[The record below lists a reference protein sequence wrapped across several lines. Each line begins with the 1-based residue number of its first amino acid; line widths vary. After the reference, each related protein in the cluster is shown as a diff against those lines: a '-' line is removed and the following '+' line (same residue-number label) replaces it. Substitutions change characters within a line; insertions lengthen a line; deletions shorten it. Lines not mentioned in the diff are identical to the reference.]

1 MAAGFLTFTV
11 ALITS
16 LAATVPVRQFAIRV
30 GMVDRPGPRKIHL
43 EPIPLLGGIAIYA
56 AVILAVLVS
65 YPSRTVSEILG
76 ILAGATLLLLVGTLD
91 DRGLLHHQVK
101 LFLAMPAA
109 GLIVLSSGT
118 RANIFST
125 VLPGRLGFLADA
137 ALTVF
142 WITGITA
149 AFSILDYMDG
159 VCAGIAAIASL
170 FLAILASLNGQVL
183 VTTLSAAVLGAT
195 LGFLK
200 WNFSPAKIFMGDG
213 GAMLLGF
220 LVATLALKLRVNAVS
235 PHAGWLAPI
244 LVLAVPIFDTALV
257 CVSRLRRGLVPF
269 TSPGKDHTGHR
280 LAKSGLGTRASV
292 LVVYGMGTICGFLA
306 ILSTRINTS
315 WVNSLAVLVLLGL
328 IAAIAILEC
337 LPYERQDSQL
347 KSSF

>member
-1 MAAGFLTFTV
+1 MAAGFLTFTI

-16 LAATVPVRQFAIRV
+16 CAATIPVRQFAVRI

-65 YPSRTVSEILG
+65 YPSQALSEILG
-76 ILAGATLLLLVGTLD
+76 ILGGGTLLLLVGTLD
-91 DRGLLHHQVK
+91 DGGLLHHQVK
-101 LFLAMPAA
+101 LLLAMPTA
-109 GLIVLSSGT
+109 GLIVFSSGI
-118 RANIFST
+118 RADVFST
-125 VLPGRLGFLADA
+125 ALPGRLGSLANA

-159 VCAGIAAIASL
+159 VCAGIASIASL
-170 FLAILASLNGQVL
+170 FLVILASLSGQVL
-183 VTTLSAAVLGAT
+183 VSTLSAAVLGAT

-235 PHAGWLAPI
+235 PHAAWLAPI
-244 LVLAVPIFDTALV
+244 LVLTVPILDTALV
-257 CVSRLRRGLVPF
+257 SVSRLRRGLVPF

-280 LAKSGLGTRASV
+280 LANSGLGIRASV
-292 LVVYGMGTICGFLA
+292 LILYAMGTSCGFLA
-306 ILSTRINTS
+306 ILSTRINAS
-315 WVNSLAVLVLLGL
+315 WLNSLAVLVLFGL
-328 IAAIAILEC
+328 IGAIALLEC
-337 LPYERQDSQL
+337 LPYERQDSR
-347 KSSF
+347 SEPSA

>member
-1 MAAGFLTFTV
+1 MAAGFLTFTI

-16 LAATVPVRQFAIRV
+16 LAATVPVRQFAVRV

-43 EPIPLLGGIAIYA
+43 APIPLLGGVAIYA
-56 AVILAVLVS
+56 AVLVAVLVF
-65 YPSRTVSEILG
+65 YPGHALSEVLG
-76 ILAGATLLLLVGTLD
+76 ILAAASLLLLVGTLD

-109 GLIVLSSGT
+109 ALIAISSGIRT
-118 RANIFST
+118 NIFST
-125 VLPGRLGFLADA
+125 AFLGSFGFRADVLLS
-137 ALTVF
+137 VF
-142 WITGITA
+142 WITAITA

-159 VCAGIAAIASL
+159 VCAGIAAIVAF
-170 FLAILASLNGQVL
+170 FLAVLGILSGQVL
-183 VTTLSAAVLGAT
+183 VSTFAAAVVGAA

-220 LVATLALKLRVNAVS
+220 LVATLALRLRVAAVS
-235 PHAGWLAPI
+235 PHADWLAPV

-280 LAKSGLGTRASV
+280 LANSGLGIRFSV
-292 LVVYGMGTICGFLA
+292 LILYAMGVGFGSLA
-306 ILSTRINTS
+306 ILSTWLESI
-315 WVNSLAVLVLLGL
+315 WVDRLAVLVLLFL
-328 IAAIAILEC
+328 IAAIALLESF
-337 LPYERQDSQL
+337 PYERQDSRPEP
-347 KSSF
+347 SA

>member
-1 MAAGFLTFTV
+1 
-11 ALITS
+11 
-16 LAATVPVRQFAIRV
+16 
-30 GMVDRPGPRKIHL
+30 
-43 EPIPLLGGIAIYA
+43 
-56 AVILAVLVS
+56 
-65 YPSRTVSEILG
+65 
-76 ILAGATLLLLVGTLD
+76 
-91 DRGLLHHQVK
+91 VK

-125 VLPGRLGFLADA
+125 VLPGHLAFLADA

-220 LVATLALKLRVNAVS
+220 LVATLALKLRVSAVS
-235 PHAGWLAPI
+235 PHAAWLARI

-257 CVSRLRRGLVPF
+257 SVSRLRRGLVPF

-280 LAKSGLGTRASV
+280 LANLGLGIRASV
-292 LVVYGMGTICGFLA
+292 LILYAMGTTCGFLA
-306 ILSTRINTS
+306 IVSTRINTS
-315 WVNSLAVLVLLGL
+315 WVNNLAILLLLCL
-328 IAAIAILEC
+328 ISAIALLEC
-337 LPYERQDSQL
+337 LPYERQNSQL
-347 KSSF
+347 KSSS

>member
-1 MAAGFLTFTV
+1 MAAGFLTFTI

-16 LAATVPVRQFAIRV
+16 CAATIPVRQFAVRI
-30 GMVDRPGPRKIHL
+30 GMVDRPDPRKIHL

-76 ILAGATLLLLVGTLD
+76 ILAGATLMLLVGTLD

-101 LFLAMPAA
+101 LFIAMPAA
-109 GLIVLSSGT
+109 GLIVLLSGT
-118 RANIFST
+118 RANILST

-220 LVATLALKLRVNAVS
+220 LMATLSLKLRVNAVS

-257 CVSRLRRGLVPF
+257 SVSRLRRGLVPF

-292 LVVYGMGTICGFLA
+292 LVLYGMGTIGGFLA

-328 IAAIAILEC
+328 IAAIALLEC

>member
-16 LAATVPVRQFAIRV
+16 LAATVPARQFAIRV

-137 ALTVF
+137 GLTVF

-220 LVATLALKLRVNAVS
+220 LMATLSLKLRVNAVS

-257 CVSRLRRGLVPF
+257 SVSRLRRGLIPF

-292 LVVYGMGTICGFLA
+292 LTLYAMGASCGFMA
-306 ILSTRINTS
+306 ILSTHINAY
-315 WVNSLAVLVLLGL
+315 WINRLAVLSVLGL
-328 IAAIAILEC
+328 IAAIALLEC
-337 LPYERQDSQL
+337 LPYERQNSQL
-347 KSSF
+347 KSSS